1 MRALGSASL
10 GKAGCAGAR
19 NLDAARIRTTELRR
33 HCGAVASSREYGPIQ
48 AFSIASRIEEL
59 PGVAGK
65 KQFCPESE
73 RRAAAPGKTR
83 HAMSTIRHPIE
94 QEELMAYLDGE
105 LLPDQA
111 TEALSH
117 LELCPECQTLAADF
131 RDVSQELM
139 AWEVESP
146 EAGIPS
152 KINAALEERLQKN
165 QAGRGSSPRLKNRVM
180 TSRWVWAGGLAIVC
194 VAVGLKLTLTS
205 SNRNEDRSTAYP
217 SMASIEQYLMP
228 DRNAEIALARSA
240 APEAISADA
249 KIMVLG
255 WRGYETAIEGRNGFV
270 CMVERSWMSPFNSA
284 EFWNPKVRVPQCFN
298 PAAARSILPLT
309 IKRTGMVLG
318 GLSKAQMIYSIKAG
332 FANKEL
338 PAPEP
343 GAMSYMMSRAGYLND
358 ALGHYVPHLMFY
370 FPLTDKS
377 SWGADLP
384 DSPVT
389 LNPQFRDGP
398 EPITEFVIAVGK
410 WSDGT
415 AAPTM

>member
-1 MRALGSASL
+1 MSA
-10 GKAGCAGAR
+10 
-19 NLDAARIRTTELRR
+19 NR
-33 HCGAVASSREYGPIQ
+33 H
-48 AFSIASRIEEL
+48 L
-59 PGVAGK
+59 
-65 KQFCPESE
+65 
-73 RRAAAPGKTR
+73 
-83 HAMSTIRHPIE
+83 IE

-105 LLPDQA
+105 LPADQA
-111 TEALSH
+111 TDALSH
-117 LELCPECQTLAADF
+117 LKVCPECHTLAADL
-131 RDVSQELM
+131 RGLSQELT
-139 AWEVESP
+139 AWEVASP
-146 EAGIPS
+146 EAGIS
-152 KINAALEERLQKN
+152 SEINAALGECLQKRE
-165 QAGRGSSPRLKNRVM
+165 AAKVSSPRLANRVI
-180 TSRWVWAGGLAIVC
+180 TSRWVWAAALAIVC
-194 VAVGLKLTLTS
+194 VAVGLTLTLTS
-205 SNRNEDRSTAYP
+205 RNRNEDRSTAYP
-217 SMASIEQYLMP
+217 SMVSIEQYLVP

-240 APEAISADA
+240 APAAISSDA
-249 KIMVLG
+249 RILVLG

-309 IKRTGMVLG
+309 VNRTEMVLA
-318 GLSKAQMIYSIKAG
+318 GLSKAQMIDSIKAG
-332 FANKEL
+332 FDNKKL

-343 GAMSYMMSRAGYLND
+343 GAMCYMMSRAGYLND

-398 EPITEFVIAVGK
+398 EPITEFVIPVGK

-415 AAPTM
+415 VAPAM